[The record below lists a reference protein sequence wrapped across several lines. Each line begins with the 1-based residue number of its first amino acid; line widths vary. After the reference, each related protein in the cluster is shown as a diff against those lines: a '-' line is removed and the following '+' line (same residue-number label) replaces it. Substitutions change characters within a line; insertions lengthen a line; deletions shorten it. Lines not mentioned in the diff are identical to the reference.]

1 MARGRKGLRRKPA
14 RANRNQPAVIEAG
27 MAAGTN
33 CQPVRGVKLRTVS
46 LGTLIFALAC
56 LGAFVAGRPPALR
69 ANGGAQLSGLVEAAR
84 SGTLRHDDARSLL
97 GSDSR
102 GERKA
107 GTQEIEKGARARTP
121 IGLLLADPQQKDQQA
136 EDF

>member
-1 MARGRKGLRRKPA
+1 MAGRRKGPRRKPA
-14 RANRNQPAVIEAG
+14 RANRSQ
-27 MAAGTN
+27 AAAARTK
-33 CQPVRGVKLRTVS
+33 CQPVRGLKLRTVS

-56 LGAFVAGRPPALR
+56 LAAFVAGRPNASA
-69 ANGGAQLSGLVEAAR
+69 ANGGAEPAGLVEWAS

-107 GTQEIEKGARARTP
+107 GTQKIEKGARARTP
-121 IGLLLADPQQKDQQA
+121 ISFLLADPQQKNKQA
-136 EDF
+136 KDF